1 MSKKKQED
9 GELRAWRASHFD
21 ELEAT
26 LNVLRSIRDAS
37 EVVDVK
43 CPACKKVVK
52 MSFVTAKDKIEA
64 SKGIGR
70 LLSAMSP
77 DKIAVTASEEKNS
90 ASVSRRNIPTLSPAL
105 KAKLAS
111 VLNHAPQ

>member
-1 MSKKKQED
+1 MPKKKED
-9 GELRAWRASHFD
+9 PGLTEWRRSHFS

-26 LNVLRSIRDAS
+26 LNVFKSIRDDP
-37 EVVDVK
+37 E
-43 CPACKKVVK
+43 
-52 MSFVTAKDKIEA
+52 AKDKDRIEA
-64 SKGIGR
+64 AKGVGR

-77 DKIAVTASEEKNS
+77 EKIAVTASEEKNS

-111 VLNHAPQ
+111 VLNNAPQ